1 MKFSPYF
8 KRLEDLE
15 IKFQPWQDNDDDGFL
30 SACGALPGEGYQ
42 DALRRQARDAWA
54 DYPRLP

>member
-8 KRLEDLE
+8 KRLEVLE
-15 IKFQPWQDNDDDGFL
+15 VKFQPWQDSDEDGFL

-42 DALRRQARDAWA
+42 EALRRTAHDDWSNYA
-54 DYPRLP
+54 PP